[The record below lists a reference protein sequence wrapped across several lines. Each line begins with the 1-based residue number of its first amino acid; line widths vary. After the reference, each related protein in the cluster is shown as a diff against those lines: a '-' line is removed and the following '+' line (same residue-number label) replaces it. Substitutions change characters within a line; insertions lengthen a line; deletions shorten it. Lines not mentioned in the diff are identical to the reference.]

1 MWGLANA
8 MTTEPRTALYGR
20 VSTEDQ
26 AERFGLA
33 SQVSE
38 LQALARQQGYTIP
51 AGGEFIDD
59 GASGADLDRPAL
71 TRLREAIRRGLFDVV
86 LIHDPD
92 RLARKLSLQLLLL
105 EEFERAG
112 VRVEFKTTPKGDSP
126 ETQLLLHM
134 RGAIAEFERLKILER
149 TSRGRREKARRGR
162 RPGGPT
168 PFGYRPDPKVS
179 GALIVHPDEAA
190 TVRMMFDWLVT
201 QQKSTRQITTEL
213 RRLGLRPPRG
223 PAWTR
228 ASVRFVLTNET
239 YAGRAWFNRR
249 DESRGHIRMRPASE
263 WFPISVP
270 PIISEA
276 VFHTAQAQLRRNRDR
291 FSGRPPS
298 RVFLLRGLLRCEG
311 CGRAYTGASMY
322 GTAVY
327 RCTGRDRLEGVAP
340 CRAKAQPA
348 DDVERLIWDTVVGI
362 LRNPQ
367 VLAEKVAAHRARLE
381 DRAVEA
387 RSGLDVLI
395 RERADLDRQERRLL
409 DLYLQES
416 LSLPSVRE
424 RLEEIGRRKAGVEEQ
439 ITTAQR
445 HLVSQDAEKARQEG
459 IRQFCR
465 LALRGLEN
473 LDLEG
478 RQRLLRAL
486 IDEVVIG
493 DIQIEIRGVL
503 PGRSLPPVGARN
515 RPKPLP
521 TFPIEHR
528 EDATDARV
536 EIEGAGVAADLA
548 IDRALDAQRL
558 QGHALRPIFPTL
570 YRPGC
575 GIGQA
580 RLGARVFPKLGAHG
594 PFDPRVHRRPDSGRL
609 LLGAISR
616 LHPADSLGNS
626 GQHVLRIAGPR
637 LAQHVQHRRLEVAPL
652 LLGVPGPER
661 GLGNDVQD
669 RGHRGPVLTSDGVE
683 AGAIDAWRRAQ
694 NTRGHLTPPAGGCQ
708 RSRTPRAVWIP
719 RAPQAPRAPRRRR
732 QRPRSP

>member
-1 MWGLANA
+1 MT
-8 MTTEPRTALYGR
+8 TTEPRVALYGR

-38 LQALARQQGYTIP
+38 LQALARQRSYTIP

-59 GASGADLDRPAL
+59 GYSGTDLDRPAL
-71 TRLREAIRRGLFDVV
+71 TRLREAIRRRLFDVV

-92 RLARKLSLQLLLL
+92 RLARKLSLQLLLM

-112 VRVEFKTTPKGDSP
+112 VRVEFKTTPKGDTP

-149 TSRGRREKARRGR
+149 TSRGRKEKARRGR
-162 RPGGPT
+162 LPGGPT

-179 GALIVHPDEAA
+179 GALIVHLDEAA

-201 QQKSTRQITTEL
+201 QQKSTRQITMEL

-249 DESRGHIRMRPASE
+249 DESRGPVRMRPPSD
-263 WFPISVP
+263 WFAISVP

-276 VFHTAQAQLRRNRDR
+276 LFYTAQAQLRRNRSR

-298 RVFLLRGLLRCEG
+298 RIFLLRGLLRCEG

-327 RCTGRDRLEGVAP
+327 RCTGRDRLEGVPP

-348 DDVERLIWDTVVGI
+348 DHVERLIWDTVVGV

-424 RLEEIGRRKAGVEEQ
+424 RLEEIRRRKAGVEEQ

-465 LALRGLEN
+465 LALRGLDT
-473 LDLEG
+473 LTLEG
-478 RQRLLRAL
+478 RQHLLGAL
-486 IDEVVIG
+486 IDEVIIG
-493 DIQIEIRGVL
+493 DNQVEIRGVL
-503 PGRSLPPVGARN
+503 PGRSYPPTGAGN
-515 RPKPLP
+515 RPKPLA
-521 TFPIEHR
+521 TLPIEYR
-528 EDATDARV
+528 EDTADARV

-548 IDRALDAQRL
+548 VDRAFDGQRF
-558 QGHALRPIFPTL
+558 QGHALRPILPAL
-570 YRPGC
+570 HCPGR
-575 GIGQA
+575 GIRQA
-580 RLGARVFPKLGAHG
+580 GLGTGILPQLGMQG
-594 PFDPRVHRRPDSGRL
+594 PLDPRVHGCADAGGL
-609 LLGAISR
+609 LLGTVGR
-616 LHPADSLGNS
+616 FDPADRLRHRRE
-626 GQHVLRIAGPR
+626 HVLLSLI
-637 LAQHVQHRRLEVAPL
+637 H
-652 LLGVPGPER
+652 
-661 GLGNDVQD
+661 
-669 RGHRGPVLTSDGVE
+669 
-683 AGAIDAWRRAQ
+683 I
-694 NTRGHLTPPAGGCQ
+694 
-708 RSRTPRAVWIP
+708 
-719 RAPQAPRAPRRRR
+719 
-732 QRPRSP
+732 

>member
-1 MWGLANA
+1 MRGPPNA
-8 MTTEPRTALYGR
+8 MTTETRTAVYGR

-38 LQALARQQGYTIP
+38 LQALARQRGYTIP

-71 TRLREAIRRGLFDVV
+71 TRLREAIRRRLFDVV

-92 RLARKLSLQLLLL
+92 RLARKLSLQLLLM

-149 TSRGRREKARRGR
+149 TSRGRKEKARRGR

-201 QQKSTRQITTEL
+201 QQQSTRQITMEL
-213 RRLGLRPPRG
+213 RRLGLRPPRA

-249 DESRGHIRMRPASE
+249 DESRGRVRMRPPSE
-263 WFPISVP
+263 WFAISVP
-270 PIISEA
+270 AIISEA
-276 VFHTAQAQLRRNRDR
+276 LFHTAQVQLRRNRSR

-327 RCTGRDRLEGVAP
+327 RCTGRDRLEGVTP

-348 DDVERLIWDTVVGI
+348 DNVERLIWDTVVGI

-367 VLAEKVAAHRARLE
+367 VLDEKVAAHRARLE

-395 RERADLDRQERRLL
+395 RERADLARQERRLL

-416 LSLPSVRE
+416 LPLPGVRE
-424 RLEEIGRRKAGVEEQ
+424 RLEGIGRRKAGLEEQ

-445 HLVSQDAEKARQEG
+445 HLVSQDAEKARQDG
-459 IRQFCR
+459 IRRFCR
-465 LALRGLEN
+465 LALRGLDT
-473 LDLEG
+473 LTLEG
-478 RQRLLRAL
+478 RQHLLRAL
-486 IDEVVIG
+486 IDQVVIG
-493 DIQIEIRGVL
+493 DSQIEIRGVL

-515 RPKPLP
+515 CPKPLAALP
-521 TFPIEHR
+521 V
-528 EDATDARV
+528 EDGQDPLDLGVEVEGARV
-536 EIEGAGVAADLA
+536 AARQA
-548 IDRALDAQRL
+548 VDRPLDGQGF
-558 QGHALRPIFPTL
+558 QGHA
-570 YRPGC
+570 PGPVLPAFDGPDRC
-575 GIGQA
+575 LGQVGCWAGILAQ
-580 RLGARVFPKLGAHG
+580 LSPEL
-594 PFDPRVHRRPDSGRL
+594 PFDAGVDGRADGRCL
-609 LLGAISR
+609 LLLPIRGLDPGDGLRDGCEHI
-616 LHPADSLGNS
+616 LG
-626 GQHVLRIAGPR
+626 IPGPR
-637 LAQHVQHRRLEVAPL
+637 TGEDLKHRGLKVPAL
-652 LLGVPGPER
+652 LLGVPGPQGR
-661 GLGNDVQD
+661 LGNDVQD
-669 RGHRGPVLTSDGVE
+669 GGYGGEPLSFDRVEPV
-683 AGAIDAWRRAQ
+683 
-694 NTRGHLTPPAGGCQ
+694 
-708 RSRTPRAVWIP
+708 TPRGL
-719 RAPQAPRAPRRRR
+719 RRRR
-732 QRPRSP
+732 KIRRHLRPPCRRGGASGSRVRPSYPAHPQRPQSP